1 MRSKWKILFLCGF
14 VLMGLAGCSA
24 PRGTDG
30 KTKVDQIIASEKIEI
45 PKSQVNTTEI
55 GDETLKKEYGK
66 LKDSDTIT
74 IEPTGFGATLSQSWF
89 DGLIVWPIAQLINVF
104 ASWTDA
110 GVGIIL
116 ATLLIQLVVFAFTY
130 KSQLA
135 SQRMQEIQ
143 PELTRIQNKYKDK
156 TDDRSRMLMAQ
167 ETQKIYQKYDIH
179 PFGTILVTF
188 IQLPIMM
195 GMYYATMRA
204 SAVVYGSFLGMSLSE
219 TPIST
224 FALGIILHQRHRHIH
239 PEAVTAH
246 AEPKPHNILHRLQ
259 RSAGAR
265 SIHGLLPGLFRLI
278 VAIIQRRL
286 VREKVDRAG
295 AVPLRNR
302 TETIHAV
309 RTLPNSICPH
319 VAVCIRIALRLHRF
333 PEPGVLNG
341 GMAGHQIQ

>member
-74 IEPTGFGATLSQSWF
+74 IEPTGFGTTLSQSWF

-219 TPIST
+219 TPIEAFKSLGTGSVQWGPIIIYLLMIVMQIVSLKLPQWLKKYDDKKNGVRRKKYLKENDNPMAST
-224 FALGIILHQRHRHIH
+224 MNMTMYFT
-239 PEAVTAH
+239 TAMI
-246 AEPKPHNILHRLQ
+246 AFMYLSWPIAMSFYWFVSSCV
-259 RSAGAR
+259 RSLMQLYM
-265 SIHGLLPGLFRLI
+265 HF
-278 VAIIQRRL
+278 
-286 VREKVDRAG
+286 
-295 AVPLRNR
+295 
-302 TETIHAV
+302 
-309 RTLPNSICPH
+309 
-319 VAVCIRIALRLHRF
+319 
-333 PEPGVLNG
+333 VL
-341 GMAGHQIQ
+341 MKKQQKKAA

>member
-219 TPIST
+219 TPIEAFKSLGTGSVRWGPIIIYLLMIVMQIVSLKLPQWLKKYDDKKNGVRRKKYLKENDNPMAST
-224 FALGIILHQRHRHIH
+224 MNMTMYFT
-239 PEAVTAH
+239 TAMI
-246 AEPKPHNILHRLQ
+246 AFMYLSWPIAMSFYWFVSSCV
-259 RSAGAR
+259 RSLMQLYM
-265 SIHGLLPGLFRLI
+265 HF
-278 VAIIQRRL
+278 
-286 VREKVDRAG
+286 
-295 AVPLRNR
+295 
-302 TETIHAV
+302 
-309 RTLPNSICPH
+309 
-319 VAVCIRIALRLHRF
+319 
-333 PEPGVLNG
+333 VL
-341 GMAGHQIQ
+341 MKKQQKKAA

>member
-195 GMYYATMRA
+195 GMYYATMRGRA
-204 SAVVYGSFLGMSLSE
+204 GGDGAVVGMSLSE
-219 TPIST
+219 TPIEAFKSLGTGSVQWGPIIIYLLMIVMQIVSLKLPQWLKKYDDKKNGVRRKKYLKENDNPMAST
-224 FALGIILHQRHRHIH
+224 MNMTMYFT
-239 PEAVTAH
+239 TAMI
-246 AEPKPHNILHRLQ
+246 AFMYLSWPIAMSFYWFVSSCV
-259 RSAGAR
+259 RSLMQLYM
-265 SIHGLLPGLFRLI
+265 HF
-278 VAIIQRRL
+278 
-286 VREKVDRAG
+286 
-295 AVPLRNR
+295 
-302 TETIHAV
+302 
-309 RTLPNSICPH
+309 
-319 VAVCIRIALRLHRF
+319 
-333 PEPGVLNG
+333 VL
-341 GMAGHQIQ
+341 MKKQQKKAA

>member
-179 PFGTILVTF
+179 PFGSILVTF

-219 TPIST
+219 TPIEAFKSLGTGSVQWGPIIIYLLMIVMQIVSLKLPQWLKKYDDKKNGVRRKKYLKENDNPMAST
-224 FALGIILHQRHRHIH
+224 MNMTMYFT
-239 PEAVTAH
+239 TAMI
-246 AEPKPHNILHRLQ
+246 AFMYLSWPIAMSFYWFVSSCV
-259 RSAGAR
+259 RSLMQLYM
-265 SIHGLLPGLFRLI
+265 HF
-278 VAIIQRRL
+278 
-286 VREKVDRAG
+286 
-295 AVPLRNR
+295 
-302 TETIHAV
+302 
-309 RTLPNSICPH
+309 
-319 VAVCIRIALRLHRF
+319 
-333 PEPGVLNG
+333 VL
-341 GMAGHQIQ
+341 MKKQQKKAA

>member
-219 TPIST
+219 TAIEAFKSLGTGSVQWGPIIIYLLMIVMQIVSLKLPQWLKKYDDKKNGVRRKKYLKENDNPMAST
-224 FALGIILHQRHRHIH
+224 MNMTMYFT
-239 PEAVTAH
+239 TAMI
-246 AEPKPHNILHRLQ
+246 AFMYLSWPIAMSFYWFVSSCV
-259 RSAGAR
+259 RSLMQLYM
-265 SIHGLLPGLFRLI
+265 HF
-278 VAIIQRRL
+278 
-286 VREKVDRAG
+286 
-295 AVPLRNR
+295 
-302 TETIHAV
+302 
-309 RTLPNSICPH
+309 
-319 VAVCIRIALRLHRF
+319 
-333 PEPGVLNG
+333 VL
-341 GMAGHQIQ
+341 MKKQQKKAA

>member
-30 KTKVDQIIASEKIEI
+30 KTKVDQIIASEIIEI

-219 TPIST
+219 TPIEAFKSLGTGSVQWGPIIIYLLMIVMQIVSLKLPQWLKKYDDKKNGVRRKKYLKENDNPMAST
-224 FALGIILHQRHRHIH
+224 MNMTMYFT
-239 PEAVTAH
+239 TAMI
-246 AEPKPHNILHRLQ
+246 AFMYLSWPIAMSFYWFVSSCV
-259 RSAGAR
+259 RSLMQLYM
-265 SIHGLLPGLFRLI
+265 HF
-278 VAIIQRRL
+278 
-286 VREKVDRAG
+286 
-295 AVPLRNR
+295 
-302 TETIHAV
+302 
-309 RTLPNSICPH
+309 
-319 VAVCIRIALRLHRF
+319 
-333 PEPGVLNG
+333 VL
-341 GMAGHQIQ
+341 MKKQQKKAA

>member
-219 TPIST
+219 TPIEAFKSLGTGSVQWSPIIIYLLMIVMQIVSLKLPQWLKKYDDKKNGVRRKKYLKENDNPMAST
-224 FALGIILHQRHRHIH
+224 MNMTMYFT
-239 PEAVTAH
+239 TAMI
-246 AEPKPHNILHRLQ
+246 AFMYLSWPIAMSFYWFVSSCV
-259 RSAGAR
+259 RSLMQLYM
-265 SIHGLLPGLFRLI
+265 HF
-278 VAIIQRRL
+278 
-286 VREKVDRAG
+286 
-295 AVPLRNR
+295 
-302 TETIHAV
+302 
-309 RTLPNSICPH
+309 
-319 VAVCIRIALRLHRF
+319 
-333 PEPGVLNG
+333 VL
-341 GMAGHQIQ
+341 MKKQQKKAA

>member
-45 PKSQVNTTEI
+45 PKSQFNTTEI

-219 TPIST
+219 TPIEAFKSLGTGSVQWGPIIIYLLMIVMQIVSLKLPQWLKKYDDKKNGVRRKKYLKENDNPMAST
-224 FALGIILHQRHRHIH
+224 MNMTMYFT
-239 PEAVTAH
+239 TAMI
-246 AEPKPHNILHRLQ
+246 AFMYLSWPIAMSFYWFVSSCV
-259 RSAGAR
+259 RSLMQLYM
-265 SIHGLLPGLFRLI
+265 HF
-278 VAIIQRRL
+278 
-286 VREKVDRAG
+286 
-295 AVPLRNR
+295 
-302 TETIHAV
+302 
-309 RTLPNSICPH
+309 
-319 VAVCIRIALRLHRF
+319 
-333 PEPGVLNG
+333 VL
-341 GMAGHQIQ
+341 MKKQQKKAA

>member
-219 TPIST
+219 TPIEAFKSLGTGRVQWGPIIIYLLMIVMQIVSLKLPQWLKKYDDKKNGVRRKKYLKENDNPMAST
-224 FALGIILHQRHRHIH
+224 MNMTMYFT
-239 PEAVTAH
+239 TAMI
-246 AEPKPHNILHRLQ
+246 AFMYLSWPIAMSFYWFVSSCV
-259 RSAGAR
+259 RSLMQLYM
-265 SIHGLLPGLFRLI
+265 HF
-278 VAIIQRRL
+278 
-286 VREKVDRAG
+286 
-295 AVPLRNR
+295 
-302 TETIHAV
+302 
-309 RTLPNSICPH
+309 
-319 VAVCIRIALRLHRF
+319 
-333 PEPGVLNG
+333 VL
-341 GMAGHQIQ
+341 MKKQQKKAA

>member
-219 TPIST
+219 TPIEAFKSLGTGSVQWGPIIIYLLMIVMQIVSLKLPQWLKKYDDKKNGVRRKKYLKENDNPMAST
-224 FALGIILHQRHRHIH
+224 MNMTMYFT
-239 PEAVTAH
+239 TAMI
-246 AEPKPHNILHRLQ
+246 AFMYLSWPIAMSFYWFVSSCV
-259 RSAGAR
+259 RSLMQLYM
-265 SIHGLLPGLFRLI
+265 HF
-278 VAIIQRRL
+278 
-286 VREKVDRAG
+286 
-295 AVPLRNR
+295 
-302 TETIHAV
+302 
-309 RTLPNSICPH
+309 
-319 VAVCIRIALRLHRF
+319 
-333 PEPGVLNG
+333 VL
-341 GMAGHQIQ
+341 MKKQQQKAA

>member
-1 MRSKWKILFLCGF
+1 MRIKWKILFLCGF

-219 TPIST
+219 TPIEAFKSLGTGSVQWGPIIIYLLMIVMQIVSLKLPQWLKKYDDKKNGVRRKKYLKENDNPMAST
-224 FALGIILHQRHRHIH
+224 MNMTMYFT
-239 PEAVTAH
+239 TAMI
-246 AEPKPHNILHRLQ
+246 AFMYLSWPIAMSFYWFVSSCV
-259 RSAGAR
+259 RSLMQLYM
-265 SIHGLLPGLFRLI
+265 HF
-278 VAIIQRRL
+278 
-286 VREKVDRAG
+286 
-295 AVPLRNR
+295 
-302 TETIHAV
+302 
-309 RTLPNSICPH
+309 
-319 VAVCIRIALRLHRF
+319 
-333 PEPGVLNG
+333 VL
-341 GMAGHQIQ
+341 MKKQQKKAA

>member
-219 TPIST
+219 TPIEAFKSLGTGSVQWGPIIIYLLMIVMQIVSLKLPQWLKKYDDKKNGVRRKKYLKENDNPMAST
-224 FALGIILHQRHRHIH
+224 MNLTMYFT
-239 PEAVTAH
+239 TAMI
-246 AEPKPHNILHRLQ
+246 AFMYLSWPIAMSFYWFVSSCV
-259 RSAGAR
+259 RSLMQLYM
-265 SIHGLLPGLFRLI
+265 HF
-278 VAIIQRRL
+278 
-286 VREKVDRAG
+286 
-295 AVPLRNR
+295 
-302 TETIHAV
+302 
-309 RTLPNSICPH
+309 
-319 VAVCIRIALRLHRF
+319 
-333 PEPGVLNG
+333 VL
-341 GMAGHQIQ
+341 MKKQQKKAA

>member
-195 GMYYATMRA
+195 GMYYASMRA
-204 SAVVYGSFLGMSLSE
+204 SAVVYGSFLGTSLSE
-219 TPIST
+219 TPIEAFKSLGTGSVQWGPIIIYLLMIVMQIVSLKLPQWLKKYDDKKNGVRRKKYLKENDNPMAST
-224 FALGIILHQRHRHIH
+224 MNMTMYFT
-239 PEAVTAH
+239 TAMI
-246 AEPKPHNILHRLQ
+246 AFMYLSWPIAMSFYWFVSSCV
-259 RSAGAR
+259 RSLMQLYM
-265 SIHGLLPGLFRLI
+265 HF
-278 VAIIQRRL
+278 
-286 VREKVDRAG
+286 
-295 AVPLRNR
+295 
-302 TETIHAV
+302 
-309 RTLPNSICPH
+309 
-319 VAVCIRIALRLHRF
+319 
-333 PEPGVLNG
+333 VL
-341 GMAGHQIQ
+341 MKKQQKKAA

>member
-219 TPIST
+219 TPIEAFKSLGTGSVQWGPIIIYLLMIVMQIVSLKLPQWLKKYDDKKNGVRRKKYLKENDNPMAST
-224 FALGIILHQRHRHIH
+224 MNMTMYFT
-239 PEAVTAH
+239 TAMI
-246 AEPKPHNILHRLQ
+246 AFMYLSWPIATSFYWFVSSCV
-259 RSAGAR
+259 RSLMQLYM
-265 SIHGLLPGLFRLI
+265 HF
-278 VAIIQRRL
+278 
-286 VREKVDRAG
+286 
-295 AVPLRNR
+295 
-302 TETIHAV
+302 
-309 RTLPNSICPH
+309 
-319 VAVCIRIALRLHRF
+319 
-333 PEPGVLNG
+333 VL
-341 GMAGHQIQ
+341 MKKQQKKAA

>member
-1 MRSKWKILFLCGF
+1 MCIRD
-14 VLMGLAGCSA
+14 
-24 PRGTDG
+24 R
-30 KTKVDQIIASEKIEI
+30 
-45 PKSQVNTTEI
+45 
-55 GDETLKKEYGK
+55 
-66 LKDSDTIT
+66 
-74 IEPTGFGATLSQSWF
+74 
-89 DGLIVWPIAQLINVF
+89 LINVF

-219 TPIST
+219 TPIEAFKSLGTGSVQWGPIIIYLLMIVMQIVSLKLPQWLKKYDDKKNGVRRKKYLKENDNPMAST
-224 FALGIILHQRHRHIH
+224 MNLTMYFT
-239 PEAVTAH
+239 TAMI
-246 AEPKPHNILHRLQ
+246 AFMYLSWPIAMSFYWFVSSCV
-259 RSAGAR
+259 RSLMQLYM
-265 SIHGLLPGLFRLI
+265 HF
-278 VAIIQRRL
+278 
-286 VREKVDRAG
+286 
-295 AVPLRNR
+295 
-302 TETIHAV
+302 
-309 RTLPNSICPH
+309 
-319 VAVCIRIALRLHRF
+319 
-333 PEPGVLNG
+333 VL
-341 GMAGHQIQ
+341 MKKQQKKAA

>member
-219 TPIST
+219 TPIEAFKS
-224 FALGIILHQRHRHIH
+224 LGTGSVQWGPIIIY
-239 PEAVTAH
+239 
-246 AEPKPHNILHRLQ
+246 
-259 RSAGAR
+259 
-265 SIHGLLPGLFRLI
+265 LLMI
-278 VAIIQRRL
+278 VMQIVSL
-286 VREKVDRAG
+286 K
-295 AVPLRNR
+295 
-302 TETIHAV
+302 
-309 RTLPNSICPH
+309 LPQW
-319 VAVCIRIALRLHRF
+319 LKKYDDKK
-333 PEPGVLNG
+333 NG
-341 GMAGHQIQ
+341 GRRKKYLKENDNPMASTMNMTMYFTTAMIAFMYLSWPIAMSFYWFVSSCVRSLMQLYMHFVLMKKQQKKAA

>member
-219 TPIST
+219 TPIEAFKSLGTGSVQWGPIIIYLLMIVMQIVSLKLPQWLKKYDDKKNGVRRKKYLKENDNPMAST
-224 FALGIILHQRHRHIH
+224 MNMTMYFTTAMIAFMYLSWPIAMSFYWFVSSCVRSLMQLYMHFVLMKKQQKK
-239 PEAVTAH
+239 AV
-246 AEPKPHNILHRLQ
+246 
-259 RSAGAR
+259 
-265 SIHGLLPGLFRLI
+265 
-278 VAIIQRRL
+278 
-286 VREKVDRAG
+286 
-295 AVPLRNR
+295 
-302 TETIHAV
+302 
-309 RTLPNSICPH
+309 
-319 VAVCIRIALRLHRF
+319 
-333 PEPGVLNG
+333 
-341 GMAGHQIQ
+341 

>member
-219 TPIST
+219 TPIEAFKSLGTGSVQWGPIIIYLLMIVMKIVSLKLPQWLKKYDDKKNGVRRKKYLKENDNPMAST
-224 FALGIILHQRHRHIH
+224 MNMTMYFT
-239 PEAVTAH
+239 TAMI
-246 AEPKPHNILHRLQ
+246 AFMYLSWPIAMSFYWFVSSCV
-259 RSAGAR
+259 RSLMQLYM
-265 SIHGLLPGLFRLI
+265 HF
-278 VAIIQRRL
+278 
-286 VREKVDRAG
+286 
-295 AVPLRNR
+295 
-302 TETIHAV
+302 
-309 RTLPNSICPH
+309 
-319 VAVCIRIALRLHRF
+319 
-333 PEPGVLNG
+333 VL
-341 GMAGHQIQ
+341 MKKQQKKAA

>member
-1 MRSKWKILFLCGF
+1 
-14 VLMGLAGCSA
+14 MGLAGCSA

-219 TPIST
+219 TPIEAFKSLGTGSVQWGPIIIYLLMIVMQIVSLKLPQWLKKYDDKKNGVRRKKYLKENDNPMAST
-224 FALGIILHQRHRHIH
+224 MNMTMYFT
-239 PEAVTAH
+239 TAMI
-246 AEPKPHNILHRLQ
+246 AFMYLSWPIAMSFYWFVSSCV
-259 RSAGAR
+259 RSLMQLYM
-265 SIHGLLPGLFRLI
+265 HF
-278 VAIIQRRL
+278 
-286 VREKVDRAG
+286 
-295 AVPLRNR
+295 
-302 TETIHAV
+302 
-309 RTLPNSICPH
+309 
-319 VAVCIRIALRLHRF
+319 
-333 PEPGVLNG
+333 VL
-341 GMAGHQIQ
+341 MKKQQKKAA

>member
-30 KTKVDQIIASEKIEI
+30 KTQVDQIIASEKIEI

-219 TPIST
+219 TPIEAFKSLGTGSVQWGPIIIYLLMIVMQIVSLKLPQWLKKYDDKKNGVRRKKYLKENDNPMAST
-224 FALGIILHQRHRHIH
+224 MNMTMYFT
-239 PEAVTAH
+239 TAMI
-246 AEPKPHNILHRLQ
+246 AFMYLSWPIAMSFYWFVSSCV
-259 RSAGAR
+259 RSLMQLYM
-265 SIHGLLPGLFRLI
+265 HF
-278 VAIIQRRL
+278 
-286 VREKVDRAG
+286 
-295 AVPLRNR
+295 
-302 TETIHAV
+302 
-309 RTLPNSICPH
+309 
-319 VAVCIRIALRLHRF
+319 
-333 PEPGVLNG
+333 VL
-341 GMAGHQIQ
+341 MKKQQKKAA

>member
-1 MRSKWKILFLCGF
+1 MRSKWKILCLCGF

-219 TPIST
+219 TPIEAFKSLGTGSVQCGPIIIYLLMIVMQIVSLKLPQWLKKYDDKKNGVRRKKYLKENDNPMAST
-224 FALGIILHQRHRHIH
+224 MNMTMYFT
-239 PEAVTAH
+239 TAMI
-246 AEPKPHNILHRLQ
+246 AFMYLSWPIAMSFYWFVSSCV
-259 RSAGAR
+259 RSLMQLYM
-265 SIHGLLPGLFRLI
+265 HF
-278 VAIIQRRL
+278 
-286 VREKVDRAG
+286 
-295 AVPLRNR
+295 
-302 TETIHAV
+302 
-309 RTLPNSICPH
+309 
-319 VAVCIRIALRLHRF
+319 
-333 PEPGVLNG
+333 VL
-341 GMAGHQIQ
+341 MKKQQKKAA

>member
-45 PKSQVNTTEI
+45 PKNQVNTTEI

-219 TPIST
+219 TPIEAFKSLGTGSVQWGPIIIYLLMIVMQIVSLKLPQWLKKYDDKKNGVRRKKYLKENDNPMAST
-224 FALGIILHQRHRHIH
+224 MNMTMYFT
-239 PEAVTAH
+239 TAMI
-246 AEPKPHNILHRLQ
+246 AFMYLSWPIAMSFYWFVSSCV
-259 RSAGAR
+259 RSLMQLYM
-265 SIHGLLPGLFRLI
+265 HF
-278 VAIIQRRL
+278 
-286 VREKVDRAG
+286 
-295 AVPLRNR
+295 
-302 TETIHAV
+302 
-309 RTLPNSICPH
+309 
-319 VAVCIRIALRLHRF
+319 
-333 PEPGVLNG
+333 VL
-341 GMAGHQIQ
+341 MKKQQKKAA

>member
-45 PKSQVNTTEI
+45 PKSQINTTEI

-219 TPIST
+219 TPIEAFKSLGTGSVQWGPIIIYLLMIVMQIVSLKLPQWLKKYDDKKNGVRRKKYLKENDNPMAST
-224 FALGIILHQRHRHIH
+224 MNMTMYFT
-239 PEAVTAH
+239 TAMI
-246 AEPKPHNILHRLQ
+246 AFMYLSWPIAMSFYWFVSSCV
-259 RSAGAR
+259 RSLMQLYM
-265 SIHGLLPGLFRLI
+265 HF
-278 VAIIQRRL
+278 
-286 VREKVDRAG
+286 
-295 AVPLRNR
+295 
-302 TETIHAV
+302 
-309 RTLPNSICPH
+309 
-319 VAVCIRIALRLHRF
+319 
-333 PEPGVLNG
+333 VL
-341 GMAGHQIQ
+341 MKKQQKKAA

>member
-219 TPIST
+219 TPIEAFKSLGTGSVQWGPIIIYLLMIVMQIVSLKLPQWLKKYDDKKNGVRRKKYLKENDNPMAST
-224 FALGIILHQRHRHIH
+224 MNMTMYFT
-239 PEAVTAH
+239 TAMI
-246 AEPKPHNILHRLQ
+246 AFMYLSWPIAMSFYWFVSSCV
-259 RSAGAR
+259 RSLMQQYM
-265 SIHGLLPGLFRLI
+265 HF
-278 VAIIQRRL
+278 
-286 VREKVDRAG
+286 
-295 AVPLRNR
+295 
-302 TETIHAV
+302 
-309 RTLPNSICPH
+309 
-319 VAVCIRIALRLHRF
+319 
-333 PEPGVLNG
+333 VL
-341 GMAGHQIQ
+341 MKKQQKKAA

>member
-219 TPIST
+219 TPIEAFKSLGTGSVQWGPIIIYLLMIVMQIVSLKLPQWLKKYDDKKNGVRRKKYLKENDNPMAST
-224 FALGIILHQRHRHIH
+224 MNMTMYFTSAMIAFMYLSWPI
-239 PEAVTAH
+239 AMSFYWFVSSCV
-246 AEPKPHNILHRLQ
+246 
-259 RSAGAR
+259 RSLMQLYM
-265 SIHGLLPGLFRLI
+265 HF
-278 VAIIQRRL
+278 
-286 VREKVDRAG
+286 
-295 AVPLRNR
+295 
-302 TETIHAV
+302 
-309 RTLPNSICPH
+309 
-319 VAVCIRIALRLHRF
+319 
-333 PEPGVLNG
+333 VL
-341 GMAGHQIQ
+341 MKKQQKKAA

>member
-219 TPIST
+219 TPIEAFKSLGTGSVQWGPIIIYLLMIVMQIVSLKLPQWLKKYDDKKNGVRRKKYLKENDNPMAST
-224 FALGIILHQRHRHIH
+224 MNMTMYFT
-239 PEAVTAH
+239 TAMI
-246 AEPKPHNILHRLQ
+246 AFMYLSWPIAMSFYWFVSSCV
-259 RSAGAR
+259 RSLMQLYM
-265 SIHGLLPGLFRLI
+265 HF
-278 VAIIQRRL
+278 V
-286 VREKVDRAG
+286 
-295 AVPLRNR
+295 LRKKQQKK
-302 TETIHAV
+302 A
-309 RTLPNSICPH
+309 
-319 VAVCIRIALRLHRF
+319 A
-333 PEPGVLNG
+333 
-341 GMAGHQIQ
+341 

>member
-219 TPIST
+219 TPIEAFKSLGTGSVQWGPIIIYLLMIVVQIVSLKLPQWLKKYDDKKNGVRRKKYLKENDNPMAST
-224 FALGIILHQRHRHIH
+224 MNMTMYFT
-239 PEAVTAH
+239 TAMI
-246 AEPKPHNILHRLQ
+246 AFMYLSWPIAMSFYWFVSSCV
-259 RSAGAR
+259 RSLMQLYM
-265 SIHGLLPGLFRLI
+265 HF
-278 VAIIQRRL
+278 
-286 VREKVDRAG
+286 
-295 AVPLRNR
+295 
-302 TETIHAV
+302 
-309 RTLPNSICPH
+309 
-319 VAVCIRIALRLHRF
+319 
-333 PEPGVLNG
+333 VL
-341 GMAGHQIQ
+341 MKKQQKKAA

>member
-1 MRSKWKILFLCGF
+1 MCSKWKILFLCGF

-219 TPIST
+219 TPIEAFKSLGTGSVQWGPIIIYLLMIVMQIVSLKLPQWLKKYDDKKNGVRRKKYLKENDNPMAST
-224 FALGIILHQRHRHIH
+224 MNMTMYFT
-239 PEAVTAH
+239 TAMI
-246 AEPKPHNILHRLQ
+246 AFMYLSWPIAMSFYWFVSSCV
-259 RSAGAR
+259 RSLMQLYM
-265 SIHGLLPGLFRLI
+265 HF
-278 VAIIQRRL
+278 
-286 VREKVDRAG
+286 
-295 AVPLRNR
+295 
-302 TETIHAV
+302 
-309 RTLPNSICPH
+309 
-319 VAVCIRIALRLHRF
+319 
-333 PEPGVLNG
+333 VL
-341 GMAGHQIQ
+341 MKKQQKKAA

>member
-1 MRSKWKILFLCGF
+1 MRSKWKVLFLCGF

-30 KTKVDQIIASEKIEI
+30 KTKVDQIIASETIEI

-55 GDETLKKEYGK
+55 SDEKQKSEYNK
-66 LKDSDTIT
+66 LKDDEVIT
-74 IEPTGFGATLSQSWF
+74 IPATGFGETLSQSWF

-104 ASWTDA
+104 SGWTDA
-110 GVGIIL
+110 GIGIIL
-116 ATLLIQLVVFAFTY
+116 TTLLIQLIVFAFTY
-130 KSQLA
+130 KSQMA

-167 ETQKIYQKYDIH
+167 ETQKLYQKYDIH

-219 TPIST
+219 TPIEAFKSLGSGSVQWGPIIIYLLMIVMQIVSLKLPQWMKKYDDKKNNVRKKKYLKENDNPMTST
-224 FALGIILHQRHRHIH
+224 MNMTMYFTTAMIAFMYLSWPIAMSFYWFVSSCVRALMQLYMHFVMMKKQK
-239 PEAVTAH
+239 TA
-246 AEPKPHNILHRLQ
+246 
-259 RSAGAR
+259 
-265 SIHGLLPGLFRLI
+265 
-278 VAIIQRRL
+278 
-286 VREKVDRAG
+286 
-295 AVPLRNR
+295 
-302 TETIHAV
+302 
-309 RTLPNSICPH
+309 
-319 VAVCIRIALRLHRF
+319 
-333 PEPGVLNG
+333 
-341 GMAGHQIQ
+341 

>member
-219 TPIST
+219 TPIESFKSLGTGSVQWGPIIIYLLMIVMQIVSLKLPQWLKKYDDKKNGVRRKKYLKENDNPMAST
-224 FALGIILHQRHRHIH
+224 MNMTMYFT
-239 PEAVTAH
+239 TAMI
-246 AEPKPHNILHRLQ
+246 AFMYLSWPIAMSFYWFVSSCV
-259 RSAGAR
+259 RSLMQLYM
-265 SIHGLLPGLFRLI
+265 HF
-278 VAIIQRRL
+278 
-286 VREKVDRAG
+286 
-295 AVPLRNR
+295 
-302 TETIHAV
+302 
-309 RTLPNSICPH
+309 
-319 VAVCIRIALRLHRF
+319 
-333 PEPGVLNG
+333 VL
-341 GMAGHQIQ
+341 MKKQQKKAA